1 MVGPDLSRSL
11 PSSCPVLWEVH
22 AVRSP
27 GPGPGP
33 LKQVRKVRSL
43 HVSIFE

>member
-27 GPGPGP
+27 GPGP